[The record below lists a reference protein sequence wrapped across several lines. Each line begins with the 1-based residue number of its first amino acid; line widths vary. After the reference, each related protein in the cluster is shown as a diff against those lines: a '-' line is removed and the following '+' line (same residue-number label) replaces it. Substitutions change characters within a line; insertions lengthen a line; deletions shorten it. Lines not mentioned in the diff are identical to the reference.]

1 MTTRKRTM
9 PPATRAKRS
18 ARRAAR
24 NARTTGGMMRETWG
38 AAVSAVTAAEEEMA
52 RQLGQLLR
60 RNKITPRDAG
70 AAVASLRTRLER
82 ERRNLGRTLDAAA
95 HGALASINVPS
106 RQEVAE
112 LTRKVD
118 ELSRR
123 IEGLRTSPRP
133 APARKKKAR
142 ATRA

>member
-1 MTTRKRTM
+1 
-9 PPATRAKRS
+9 
-18 ARRAAR
+18 
-24 NARTTGGMMRETWG
+24 MMRETWE
-38 AAVSAVTAAEEEMA
+38 AAVTAVTAAEEEMV
-52 RQLGQLLR
+52 RQVGGLLR

-70 AAVASLRTRLER
+70 ETIAALRTRLAR
-82 ERRNLGRTLDAAA
+82 ERRTLGRTLDAAV

-123 IEGLRTSPRP
+123 IEGLRARPRR
-133 APARKKKAR
+133 AARKTAR
-142 ATRA
+142 T

>member
-1 MTTRKRTM
+1 MTTRKKTM

-18 ARRAAR
+18 ARRAAT
-24 NARTTGGMMRETWG
+24 NARSAGLMMRETWG
-38 AAVSAVTAAEEEMA
+38 AAVTALTAAEEEMA

-60 RNKITPRDAG
+60 RNRITAKDAG
-70 AAVASLRTRLER
+70 AALAGLRTRLER
-82 ERRNLGRTLDAAA
+82 ERRSLGRTRDAAV
-95 HGALASINVPS
+95 HGALARVNVPS

-123 IEGLRTSPRP
+123 IEGLRTSPRT
-133 APARKKKAR
+133 ARKKKAR
-142 ATRA
+142 AARG

>member
-1 MTTRKRTM
+1 MTTRKKTM
-9 PPATRAKRS
+9 PPAIRAKRS

-24 NARTTGGMMRETWG
+24 TARTTGVMMRETWG
-38 AAVSAVTAAEEEMA
+38 AAVTALTAAEEEMA
-52 RQLGQLLR
+52 RQVGRMLR

-70 AAVASLRTRLER
+70 AAITSLRARLER
-82 ERRNLGRTLDAAA
+82 ERRSLGRTLDAAV
-95 HGALASINVPS
+95 HGALARINVPS

-123 IEGLRTSPRP
+123 IERLRAGASRAPRK
-133 APARKKKAR
+133 AAR
-142 ATRA
+142 A

>member
-1 MTTRKRTM
+1 MTTRKRKTM

-38 AAVSAVTAAEEEMA
+38 AAVTALTAAEEEMA
-52 RQLGQLLR
+52 RQVGQMLR
-60 RNKITPRDAG
+60 RNKITPGDAG
-70 AAVASLRTRLER
+70 AAIAALRARLER
-82 ERRNLGRTLDAAA
+82 ERRNLGRTLDSAV
-95 HGALASINVPS
+95 HGALARINVPS

-123 IEGLRTSPRP
+123 IEGLRAGATRRP
-133 APARKKKAR
+133 AARRTAR
-142 ATRA
+142 SA

>member
-1 MTTRKRTM
+1 MTTRKRKA

-38 AAVSAVTAAEEEMA
+38 AAVSAVTAAEEEMV
-52 RQLGQLLR
+52 RQVGGMLR

-70 AAVASLRTRLER
+70 AAIAALRTRLAR
-82 ERRNLGRTLDAAA
+82 ERRNLGHTLDAAV

-123 IEGLRTSPRP
+123 IQGLRTPPR
-133 APARKKKAR
+133 RK
-142 ATRA
+142 ATRK